1 MALPF
6 AHDLSAAPAAP
17 VDLHLHSY
25 ASDGDLPPLH
35 VASAA
40 RKAWLS
46 HWALTDH
53 DTLAGWRAAA
63 GSPGLVCG
71 VEVTA
76 GAEDREVHIVGLG
89 IDPEHVELNDLLAD
103 IRNRRVERLDAL
115 LARLPADVRRGL
127 TAAEVKPPEA
137 DSVGRLHLAR
147 ALTRNGGVASVRDA
161 FAFHLADEHLADATL
176 PQFPPIAAV
185 AAAIRAAGGIAIL
198 AHPGAYRT
206 LAVATRLAEGLD
218 GVECAHPGL
227 DAELQCGLLELCAKR
242 GLLVSLGSDTHRISA
257 TRRPGCVRLAASLM
271 APLLERLHPADGRAE
286 NPGSPASRRPGQ

>member
-1 MALPF
+1 MASPF
-6 AHDLSAAPAAP
+6 APDLPTAP
-17 VDLHLHSY
+17 VDLHLHSH

-89 IDPEHVELNDLLAD
+89 IDPAHDGLAILLAD
-103 IRNRRVERLDAL
+103 IRNRRLERLDAL
-115 LARLPADVRRGL
+115 LARLPVDVRRGL

-176 PQFPPIAAV
+176 PQFPSISQV
-185 AAAIRAAGGIAIL
+185 AAAIRAAGGVAIL
-198 AHPGAYRT
+198 AHPGAYRSLDT
-206 LAVATRLAEGLD
+206 ATRLAEGLD
-218 GVECAHPGL
+218 GIECAHPGL
-227 DAELQCGLLELCAKR
+227 DHTLQDGLLDLCARRK
-242 GLLVSLGSDTHRISA
+242 LLVSVGSDTHRIST
-257 TRRPGCVRLAASLM
+257 TRRPGSVRISAALV
-271 APLLERLHPADGRAE
+271 APLLERL
-286 NPGSPASRRPGQ
+286 RPS

>member
-1 MALPF
+1 MAQPF
-6 AHDLSAAPAAP
+6 APDPPPAP
-17 VDLHLHSY
+17 VDFHLHSN
-25 ASDGDLPPLH
+25 ASDGDLPPAH

-53 DTLAGWRAAA
+53 DTLAGWRLIA
-63 GSPGLVCG
+63 GSPGLICG

-76 GAEDREVHIVGLG
+76 GAEDREVHIVGLAF
-89 IDPEHVELNDLLAD
+89 DPGHAGLAALLAG
-103 IRNRRVERLDAL
+103 IRQRRLERLDVL

-147 ALTRNGGVASVRDA
+147 ALARCGGVASVRDA
-161 FAFHLADEHLADATL
+161 FAFHLADEHLADASL
-176 PQFPPIAAV
+176 PQFPPIPDV
-185 AAAIRAAGGIAIL
+185 AATIRAAGGVAIL

-206 LAVATRLAEGLD
+206 MDAIARLAEDLD

-227 DAELQCGLLELCAKR
+227 DRELQHGLLRLCAER
-242 GLLVSLGSDTHRISA
+242 QLLVSIGSDTHRLSA
-257 TRRPGCVRLAASLM
+257 TRRPGSVRLASSLL
-271 APLLERLHPADGRAE
+271 APLLERVGGGA
-286 NPGSPASRRPGQ
+286 